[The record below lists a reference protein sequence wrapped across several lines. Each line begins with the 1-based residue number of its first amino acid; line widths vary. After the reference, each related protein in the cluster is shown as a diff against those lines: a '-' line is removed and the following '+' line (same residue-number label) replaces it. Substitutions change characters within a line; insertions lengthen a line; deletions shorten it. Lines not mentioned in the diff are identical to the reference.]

1 MARFKKFSQK
11 KKEGRIV
18 YKNGIVDGIVML
30 AVSQIPMAQLF
41 TYPNSTNTKSSSVK
55 VTYDK
60 EGVNVDIAVKI
71 HFSQSIS
78 DMAFK
83 IQEAV
88 RHDVES
94 MTEYHIA
101 SVNVI
106 VKSVYFD
113 DNTEEKIEEKNTENI
128 LEDDKTSTQDN
139 SSDNS
144 NDKIN

>member
-11 KKEGRIV
+11 KKVGKII

-30 AVSQIPMAQLF
+30 AVAQIPMAKLF
-41 TYPNSTNTKSSSVK
+41 TDPNSTNTKSSSVN
-55 VTYDK
+55 VTYEK
-60 EGVNVDIAVKI
+60 YGVNVDIAVKI
-71 HFSQSIS
+71 HFTQSIS

-106 VKSVYFD
+106 VKSVFFD
-113 DNTEEKIEEKNTENI
+113 DNTEEKIEDKSSTDSIETEHSPI
-128 LEDDKTSTQDN
+128 PTE
-139 SSDNS
+139 NS
-144 NDKIN
+144 NDKK

>member
-41 TYPNSTNTKSSSVK
+41 TYPNATNTKSSSVK

-71 HFSQSIS
+71 HYSQSIS

-113 DNTEEKIEEKNTENI
+113 DNTEEKLEEKLVENVI
-128 LEDDKTSTQDN
+128 EDKYSSQDN

>member
-11 KKEGRIV
+11 KKEGKIV

-41 TYPNSTNTKSSSVK
+41 TYPNATNTKSSSVK

-60 EGVNVDIAVKI
+60 EGVNVDIVVKI

-83 IQEAV
+83 IQEAI

-113 DNTEEKIEEKNTENI
+113 DNTEEKIEDKPTDSNM
-128 LEDDKTSTQDN
+128 EDDKNSSQVN

-144 NDKIN
+144 NDKDN

>member
-128 LEDDKTSTQDN
+128 LEDDKTYTQDN

>member
-41 TYPNSTNTKSSSVK
+41 TCPNSTNTKSSSVK

-60 EGVNVDIAVKI
+60 EGVNVDIVVKI

-113 DNTEEKIEEKNTENI
+113 DNTEEKIEEKNTENFI
-128 LEDDKTSTQDN
+128 EDNKTLTQEN
-139 SSDNS
+139 SFDNS
-144 NDKIN
+144 NDKNN

>member
-139 SSDNS
+139 SFDNS

>member
-60 EGVNVDIAVKI
+60 EGVNVDIVVKI

-113 DNTEEKIEEKNTENI
+113 DNTEEKIEEKNTENFI
-128 LEDDKTSTQDN
+128 EDNKTLTQEN
-139 SSDNS
+139 SFDNS
-144 NDKIN
+144 NDKK

>member
-11 KKEGRIV
+11 KKEGKIV

-41 TYPNSTNTKSSSVK
+41 GYPNSTNTKSSSVK
-55 VTYDK
+55 VSYDK

-113 DNTEEKIEEKNTENI
+113 DNTEEKIEDKLTESI
-128 LEDDKTSTQDN
+128 VEDDKTCVQEV
-139 SSDNS
+139 SSNNS
-144 NDKIN
+144 NDNKN

>member
-128 LEDDKTSTQDN
+128 SEDDKTSTQDN

>member
-11 KKEGRIV
+11 KKEGKIV

-41 TYPNSTNTKSSSVK
+41 TYPNATNTKSSSVK

-71 HFSQSIS
+71 HYTQSIS

-113 DNTEEKIEEKNTENI
+113 DNTEEKLEEKPVENVI
-128 LEDDKTSTQDN
+128 EDKYSSQDN

>member
-113 DNTEEKIEEKNTENI
+113 DNTEEKIEEKNTETI
-128 LEDDKTSTQDN
+128 LEDDKTSLQDN

-144 NDKIN
+144 NDKKN

>member
-128 LEDDKTSTQDN
+128 LEEDKTSTQDN

>member
-113 DNTEEKIEEKNTENI
+113 DNTEEKIEDKPTENI
-128 LEDDKTSTQDN
+128 VEDDKTCVQEA
-139 SSDNS
+139 SSNNS
-144 NDKIN
+144 NDNKN

>member
-11 KKEGRIV
+11 KKEGKIV

-41 TYPNSTNTKSSSVK
+41 TYPNATNTKSSSVK

-60 EGVNVDIAVKI
+60 EGVNVDIVVKI

-113 DNTEEKIEEKNTENI
+113 DNTEEKIEDKPTDSNM
-128 LEDDKTSTQDN
+128 EDDKNSSQDN

-144 NDKIN
+144 NDKDN

>member
-71 HFSQSIS
+71 HYSQSIS

-113 DNTEEKIEEKNTENI
+113 DNTEEKLEEKLVENVI
-128 LEDDKTSTQDN
+128 EDKYSSQDN

>member
-11 KKEGRIV
+11 KKEGKIV

-30 AVSQIPMAQLF
+30 AVSQIPMAKLF
-41 TYPNSTNTKSSSVK
+41 SYPNATNTKSSSVK

-94 MTEYHIA
+94 MTEYHIS

-113 DNTEEKIEEKNTENI
+113 DNSEEKIDDKSTENNTESANNANS
-128 LEDDKTSTQDN
+128 LDVVTENTYDK
-139 SSDNS
+139 
-144 NDKIN
+144 K

>member
-113 DNTEEKIEEKNTENI
+113 DNTEEKIEDKNTDNI
-128 LEDDKTSTQDN
+128 LEEDKTSTQDN
-139 SSDNS
+139 SSNNS
-144 NDKIN
+144 NDKK

>member
-113 DNTEEKIEEKNTENI
+113 DNTEEKIEEKNTDNI
-128 LEDDKTSTQDN
+128 LEEDKTSTQDN
-139 SSDNS
+139 SSNNS
-144 NDKIN
+144 NDKK

>member
-11 KKEGRIV
+11 KKEGKIV

-30 AVSQIPMAQLF
+30 AVSQIPNAKLF
-41 TYPNSTNTKSSSVK
+41 TLANATNTKSTSVK
-55 VTYDK
+55 VYYDK
-60 EGVNVDIAVKI
+60 EGVSVDIAVKI

-78 DMAFK
+78 EMAFK

-94 MTEYHIA
+94 MTEYHISA
-101 SVNVI
+101 VNVI

-113 DNTEEKIEEKNTENI
+113 DNSEEKIEDKVVENI
-128 LEDDKTSTQDN
+128 
-139 SSDNS
+139 SSAKPTET
-144 NDKIN
+144 KIENTIETK

>member
-128 LEDDKTSTQDN
+128 LEEDKTYTQDN

>member
-11 KKEGRIV
+11 KKEGKIV

-41 TYPNSTNTKSSSVK
+41 TYPNATNTKSSSVK

-71 HFSQSIS
+71 HYTQSIS

-113 DNTEEKIEEKNTENI
+113 DNTEEKLEEKPVENVI
-128 LEDDKTSTQDN
+128 EDKYSSQDN

-144 NDKIN
+144 SDKIN

>member
-128 LEDDKTSTQDN
+128 LEDDKTFTQDN

>member
-11 KKEGRIV
+11 KKEGKIV

-41 TYPNSTNTKSSSVK
+41 TYPNATNTKSSSVK

-71 HFSQSIS
+71 HYSQSIS

-113 DNTEEKIEEKNTENI
+113 DNTEEKLEEKPVENVI
-128 LEDDKTSTQDN
+128 EDKYSSQDN

>member
-11 KKEGRIV
+11 KKEGKIV

-41 TYPNSTNTKSSSVK
+41 TYPNATNTKSSSVK

-60 EGVNVDIAVKI
+60 EGVNVDIVVKI

-113 DNTEEKIEEKNTENI
+113 DNTEEKIEDKPTDSNM
-128 LEDDKTSTQDN
+128 EDDKNSSQVN

-144 NDKIN
+144 NDKDN

>member
-60 EGVNVDIAVKI
+60 EGVNVDIVVKI

-113 DNTEEKIEEKNTENI
+113 DNTEEKIEEKNTETI
-128 LEDDKTSTQDN
+128 LEDDKTSLQDN

-144 NDKIN
+144 NDKKN

>member
-11 KKEGRIV
+11 KKEGKIV

-41 TYPNSTNTKSSSVK
+41 SYPNSTNTKSSSVK
-55 VTYDK
+55 VSYDK

-106 VKSVYFD
+106 VKSDYFD
-113 DNTEEKIEEKNTENI
+113 DNTEEKIEDKLTESI
-128 LEDDKTSTQDN
+128 VEDDKTCVQEV
-139 SSDNS
+139 SSNNS
-144 NDKIN
+144 NDNKN

>member
-60 EGVNVDIAVKI
+60 EGVNVDIVVKI

-113 DNTEEKIEEKNTENI
+113 DNTEEKIEEKNTENFI
-128 LEDDKTSTQDN
+128 EDNKTLTQEN
-139 SSDNS
+139 SFDNS
-144 NDKIN
+144 NDKNN

>member
-11 KKEGRIV
+11 RKEGRIV

-30 AVSQIPMAQLF
+30 AVSQIPMAQLSTF
-41 TYPNSTNTKSSSVK
+41 PNTTNTKSSSVK

-71 HFSQSIS
+71 HFTQSIS

-101 SVNVI
+101 SVNVV

-113 DNTEEKIEEKNTENI
+113 DNSEEKIEDKS
-128 LEDDKTSTQDN
+128 LEN
-139 SSDNS
+139 SSEQSQNTSIQQNTNEIS
-144 NDKIN
+144 ND